1 MENGLVLS
9 RNMKTKYITNDSRIK
24 TASRQLRQGRI
35 SIKSFLLRCSF
46 TVAGYEERMR
56 YMALGQNNVEEP
68 EEHLFMND
76 GKSILIAVSFKIC
89 LIIIY

>member
-1 MENGLVLS
+1 LCKIN
-9 RNMKTKYITNDSRIK
+9 TNDSRIK

-35 SIKSFLLRCSF
+35 STKSFLLRSSF
-46 TVAGYEERMR
+46 IVAGSEERMR

-68 EEHLFMND
+68 EENLFMND